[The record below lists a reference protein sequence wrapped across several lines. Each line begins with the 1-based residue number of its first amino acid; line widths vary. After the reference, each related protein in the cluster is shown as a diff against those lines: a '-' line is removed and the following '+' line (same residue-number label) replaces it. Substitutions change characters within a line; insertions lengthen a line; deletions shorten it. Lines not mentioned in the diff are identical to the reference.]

1 MANPAGDFTAG
12 GQLFEAYWNM
22 FLSSLRPILWIS
34 LGVAILT
41 WVYLL
46 YFVVQERDWYYLGM
60 WLLAQMWDFINGD
73 PNKLFNVHQNGYV
86 SQVRGINLAHYP
98 PIASAMDR
106 WFLVLQ
112 RTFGMFVIA
121 AGLSSML
128 YIPFAERIG
137 KATRKRSKER
147 GAFITDAESLREM
160 IEEDNEPKMLT
171 ERADVQAQIQQL
183 KSQGLPTEREER
195 TLLYTPYS
203 LAGIPFPWR
212 LETTHAFLMGTT
224 GTGKST
230 ALKKLLLEIRQRN
243 QRAVIFDLTGS
254 FVESFYDPERDVI
267 LNPLDERCPHWSLFH
282 DATNKL
288 HLRSAAEALIPHSG
302 GNGEQFWTEAARMML
317 VEACWKLM
325 QNGKGSNQALYDEIM
340 TSVLPNLHALLE
352 GTVAGPVSEPDAK
365 RMAESVRATLNAHAH
380 AIELLPTSGTYFSI
394 RDWVR
399 DESGRGGFLFISA
412 TTTHLS
418 TLRSILTLWYDT
430 AIYSL
435 MELETAQRD
444 LRMWFLFDEMAAL
457 HRLPSL
463 ENGMRTARNFGGAF
477 VLGLHTIQQLWS
489 TYGREM
495 GDTIASLG
503 RTKLFLASP
512 DVASAEWSSDNIGK
526 TEWKE
531 FKKTTTVGVDRIRDG
546 IGYSEDTEYK
556 AIALPDEIMNLPSLT
571 GYIKMPEGYPAA
583 LIRMQYEHYP
593 KINKGFIER
602 AIFSVHVPPHEDFVE
617 EPAST
622 TETPGMEDRASA
634 ALREAAEMKPPSQ
647 LELPVPAPVSP
658 AMTPPTPGIA
668 PATQSATEQ
677 TADLSYVEMARGS
690 DQTPA
695 TLPTV
700 QSAPLPTPQ
709 AAPPEAPSPGPDSR
723 GVKSNEEPQ
732 TSEQTEFKRPTRR
745 GEATQAKTLGAQLR
759 QEKEAARKE
768 KAVHTRSQQQESEI
782 VRHDRDEWEAG
793 A

>member
-34 LGVAILT
+34 LGVALVT
-41 WVYLL
+41 WIYLL
-46 YFVVQERDWYYLGM
+46 YFVIQEKDWYYLGM
-60 WLLAQMWDFINGD
+60 WALAQFWDFINGD
-73 PNKLFNVHQNGYV
+73 PNKLFNVHQDGFV
-86 SQVRGINLAHYP
+86 TQVRGVNLAHYP
-98 PIASAMDR
+98 PIADAMDR
-106 WFLVLQ
+106 WFLVLK
-112 RTFGMFVIA
+112 RTFGMFVIS
-121 AGLSSML
+121 AGLTSMF

-147 GAFITDAESLREM
+147 GAFVTNFDSLREM
-160 IEEDNEPKMLT
+160 IEEDNKPKMRN
-171 ERADVQAQIQQL
+171 ERAEVHARIEEL
-183 KSQGLPTEREER
+183 KAAGYPTETEER
-195 TLLYTPYS
+195 ALQYTPYT

-212 LETTHAFLMGTT
+212 LETTHALLMGTT

-230 ALKKLLLEIRQRN
+230 ALKKLLLEIRQRR

-254 FVESFYDPERDVI
+254 FVESFYDPERDII
-267 LNPLDERCPHWSLFH
+267 LNPLDERCPHWSIFH

-288 HLRSAAEALIPHSG
+288 HLRSAAEALIPHNG

-325 QNGKGSNQALYDEIM
+325 QHGMGSNRALYDEIM

-352 GTVAGPVSEPDAK
+352 GTVAGPVSEPEAK

-380 AIELLPTSGTYFSI
+380 AIELLPTEGERFSI
-394 RDWVR
+394 REWIREDT
-399 DESGRGGFLFISA
+399 GKGGFLFISA

-435 MELETAQRD
+435 MEMDTAQRD

-477 VLGLHTIQQLWS
+477 VLGLHTIQQLWA

-512 DVASAEWSSDNIGK
+512 DVASAEWCSDNIGK

-556 AIALPDEIMNLPSLT
+556 AIALPEEIMNLPSLT

-583 LIRMQYEHYP
+583 LVRMKFEHYP
-593 KINKGFIER
+593 KIHKGFIER
-602 AIFSVHVPPHEDFVE
+602 AIFSVQVGLDDEHQEDANDA
-617 EPAST
+617 AS
-622 TETPGMEDRASA
+622 EVSGMEDRTDSPPSSASA
-634 ALREAAEMKPPSQ
+634 AYPPQQ
-647 LELPVPAPVSP
+647 LELPDTTMPANPMAVAQPAVPPAHSTREASEIDNSFVEFASGGAALWPSSNPNTTPVQT
-658 AMTPPTPGIA
+658 TPL
-668 PATQSATEQ
+668 AT
-677 TADLSYVEMARGS
+677 G
-690 DQTPA
+690 
-695 TLPTV
+695 
-700 QSAPLPTPQ
+700 
-709 AAPPEAPSPGPDSR
+709 PESR
-723 GVKSNEEPQ
+723 GVQIDPQ
-732 TSEQTEFKRPTRR
+732 KPEGEKADFKRPSKQ
-745 GEATQAKTLGAQLR
+745 GAAAPAKTLGAQIR
-759 QEKEAARKE
+759 KEKEASRKG
-768 KAVHTRSQQQESEI
+768 KDVQTRTQQREAEI
-782 VRHDRDEWEAG
+782 IRHERDDYEAG

>member
-22 FLSSLRPILWIS
+22 FLSSLRPILWTA
-34 LGVAILT
+34 LGAALLMWI
-41 WVYLL
+41 YLL
-46 YFVVQERDWYYLGM
+46 YAVVEERDWYYLGV
-60 WLLAQMWDFINGD
+60 WLIAQFWDFIDGD
-73 PNKLFNVHQNGYV
+73 PHKLFNVHQDGFV

-98 PIASAMDR
+98 PIADAMDR
-106 WFLVLQ
+106 WVVVLR
-112 RTFGMFVIA
+112 RTFGIFVMT
-121 AGLSSML
+121 AGLASML

-147 GAFITDAESLREM
+147 GAFVTHAASLREM
-160 IEEDNEPKMLT
+160 IEGDNKPKMAA
-171 ERADVQAQIQQL
+171 ERADISRRIEQL
-183 KSQGLPTEREER
+183 EDSGLPTEQEER
-195 TLLYTPYS
+195 ALRYTPFV

-212 LETTHAFLMGTT
+212 LETTHALLMGTT

-230 ALKKLLLEIRQRN
+230 ALKKLLVQIRERQ

-254 FVESFYDPERDVI
+254 FVESFYDPSIDVI
-267 LNPLDERCPHWSLFH
+267 LNPLDSRCPHWSIFH

-325 QNGKGSNQALYDEIM
+325 QHGMGTNQALYDEIM

-352 GTVAGPVSEPDAK
+352 GTVAGPVSEPEAK

-380 AIELLPTSGTYFSI
+380 AIELLPTSGPRFSI
-394 RDWVR
+394 RNWVQN
-399 DESGRGGFLFISA
+399 DDGEGGFLFISA

-430 AIYSL
+430 AVYSL
-435 MELETAQRD
+435 MEMDTAQRD

-477 VLGLHTIQQLWS
+477 VLGLHTIQQLWA

-512 DVASAEWSSDNIGK
+512 DVASAEWCSDNIGK

-583 LIRMQYEHYP
+583 LVRMEFDAYP
-593 KINKGFIER
+593 KLHKGFIER
-602 AIFSVHVPPHEDFVE
+602 SIFSVHIPPSPDSSE
-617 EPAST
+617 ESDSSQSEVA
-622 TETPGMEDRASA
+622 GMEDRSGSEPPAPPPA
-634 ALREAAEMKPPSQ
+634 KPPKQ
-647 LELPVPAPVSP
+647 LELPVGPPAPP
-658 AMTPPTPGIA
+658 CLA
-668 PATQSATEQ
+668 PAPP
-677 TADLSYVEMARGS
+677 V
-690 DQTPA
+690 
-695 TLPTV
+695 
-700 QSAPLPTPQ
+700 SAPSSASEQDVAVDHSYIDMANASPERSPSIPQ
-709 AAPPEAPSPGPDSR
+709 VPPAASLSPDAAAGPESR
-723 GVKSNEEPQ
+723 GVQTGEPNANEPP
-732 TSEQTEFKRPTRR
+732 TEFKRPSRR
-745 GEATQAKTLGAQLR
+745 ASNSQPKSLGEQLKK
-759 QEKEAARKE
+759 EKEAARQD
-768 KAVHTRSQQQESEI
+768 KAVQTRTQQRESEI
-782 VRHDRDEWEAG
+782 VRNDRDEWEVG